1 MLSFAPL
8 EVLFLG
14 GRDLKKAQNNLPGE
28 ILKKKTQ
35 AALPPCVP
43 TCVLPSYRL
52 PILCAVAAH
61 ICVHR
66 ARPAYVT
73 RRIVLY
79 PLDPCSC
86 LLSVLHLCPHQLC
99 HRNTHPSTTV
109 FVTWWLAK
117 GLTHA
122 KKRLVPQ
129 TSAKRRLKKKEKDE
143 SPTALPKQCKQ
154 KLVIRERNN
163 RLGVKKFPKPTHQKK
178 G

>member
-1 MLSFAPL
+1 M
-8 EVLFLG
+8 G
-14 GRDLKKAQNNLPGE
+14 GRDLKKVQNNLPGE

-35 AALPPCVP
+35 AALTPCVP

-52 PILCAVAAH
+52 PILCAVASH
-61 ICVHR
+61 IGVHR

-99 HRNTHPSTTV
+99 HRNTHPSTTM

-129 TSAKRRLKKKEKDE
+129 TSAKKRPLKKKEKDDE
-143 SPTALPKQCKQ
+143 SPAMLPKLRKA
-154 KLVIRERNN
+154 KLVLLKQE
-163 RLGVKKFPKPTHQKK
+163 KEPKGWALKNTQNLLHH
-178 G
+178 

>member
-14 GRDLKKAQNNLPGE
+14 GRDLKKVQNNLPGE

-61 ICVHR
+61 IGVHR

-86 LLSVLHLCPHQLC
+86 LHLSLSVCPHQLC

-109 FVTWWLAK
+109 FLTEVVFHLATI
-117 GLTHA
+117 LEITLLMSSLECA
-122 KKRLVPQ
+122 FQFFSQPLQ
-129 TSAKRRLKKKEKDE
+129 LCYS
-143 SPTALPKQCKQ
+143 
-154 KLVIRERNN
+154 
-163 RLGVKKFPKPTHQKK
+163 
-178 G
+178 